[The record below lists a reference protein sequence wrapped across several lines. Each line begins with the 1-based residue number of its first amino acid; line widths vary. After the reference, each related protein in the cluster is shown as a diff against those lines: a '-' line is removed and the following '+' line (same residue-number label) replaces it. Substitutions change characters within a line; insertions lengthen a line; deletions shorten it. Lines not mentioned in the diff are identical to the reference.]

1 MVVFS
6 VFQGLGKAGR
16 TSLLMTPENLVKMI
30 PNFAFRRCPGTFRA
44 YEFMGNQ
51 NQTIEQKLM
60 PEGSHP

>member
-6 VFQGLGKAGR
+6 VFQGLGKTRR
-16 TSLLMTPENLVKMI
+16 TGFLMAPENLVKMV
-30 PNFAFRRCPGTFRA
+30 PNFAFGRCPGTFRG

-51 NQTIEQKLM
+51 NQTIEHKLM